1 MLNSKI
7 LFNDK
12 DVKVREECITIKN
25 YYFPIGTSKRIPI
38 NEIKDVY
45 LVEESNLLRI
55 WGTGD
60 F

>member
-25 YYFPIGTSKRIPI
+25 YYDRTKYKNFLALDIGTKPIPAFTCT
-38 NEIKDVY
+38 N
-45 LVEESNLLRI
+45 N
-55 WGTGD
+55 
-60 F
+60 